1 MTDLPDRPPK
11 PVKKTTEKQR
21 REQLA
26 QQARARELPDAY
38 LDCRSLGHAWQEC
51 QPDRPAKFGELHV
64 YQCLRC
70 LGIRN
75 DLIAPRYGELLSRGY
90 RHAPGY
96 MQPVPEDGT
105 RLFSASA
112 LRAERRRRREEG
124 TRTFP
129 EVRQW
134 DETVITHQPNGPA
147 RIKNG
152 KKESA

>member
-70 LGIRN
+70 LGIRD
-75 DLIAPRYGELLSRGY
+75 DLISARYGEILSRGY

-96 MQPVPEDGT
+96 MQPVPQDGT
-105 RLFSASA
+105 RLFSAAA
-112 LRAERRRRREEG
+112 LRAERRRRRQEG
-124 TRTFP
+124 KRTFP
-129 EVRQW
+129 AVQQW
-134 DETVITHQPNGPA
+134 DEHVVEPVVRKNG
-147 RIKNG
+147 NG